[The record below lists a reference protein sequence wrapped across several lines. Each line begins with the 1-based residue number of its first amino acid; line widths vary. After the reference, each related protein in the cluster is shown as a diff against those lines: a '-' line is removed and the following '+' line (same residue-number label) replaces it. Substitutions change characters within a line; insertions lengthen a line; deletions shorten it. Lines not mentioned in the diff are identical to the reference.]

1 MSSSSF
7 DDAMEIADTALFSEM
22 DSLVILEGRSVRAII
37 SPMSGYTTE
46 SDGNG
51 GFSRVEGAKLEVLST
66 DMAAAENWGGP
77 RVGMMVA
84 VPTTPTQHYRVTG
97 IRNNGFTTTLTCGS
111 TSGTAPRSQF

>member
-1 MSSSSF
+1 
-7 DDAMEIADTALFSEM
+7 MEIADTALFAEM
-22 DSLVILEGRSVRAII
+22 DSHVILEGRSIRAII

-51 GFSRVEGAKLEVLST
+51 GFSRVEGARLEVLSS

-77 RVGMMVA
+77 RVGMMVS